1 MMIQQQVFVLNNI
14 FILLDA
20 LSVIFAGY
28 AAVAVQRILSKG
40 AWTIDIVPFVSAVW
54 VMLCLTNYLIG
65 NFGLYSDRRFKS
77 LFRYLW
83 SLFRAVVLSSA
94 ILCAGI
100 FMVMRYEVSRQFLLI
115 FCCLCFVLIACQRLL
130 VRAYFERVAQK
141 SVNARKILIVGSLDR
156 GKIVTQIT
164 SSQ

>member
-65 NFGLYSDRRFKS
+65 NFGLYSDRRFKVPVQIFLVS
-77 LFRYLW
+77 LQGRGVEQRHTVRGNFYGN
-83 SLFRAVVLSSA
+83 AV
-94 ILCAGI
+94 
-100 FMVMRYEVSRQFLLI
+100 
-115 FCCLCFVLIACQRLL
+115 
-130 VRAYFERVAQK
+130 
-141 SVNARKILIVGSLDR
+141 
-156 GKIVTQIT
+156 
-164 SSQ
+164 